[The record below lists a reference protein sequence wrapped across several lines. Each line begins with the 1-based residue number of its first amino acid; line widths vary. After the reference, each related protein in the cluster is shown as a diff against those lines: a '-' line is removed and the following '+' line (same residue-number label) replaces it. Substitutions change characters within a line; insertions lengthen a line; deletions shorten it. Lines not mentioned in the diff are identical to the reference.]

1 MLRHEGFIRGDVILH
16 LHFKRVGQSINWYS
30 SSNSGKRVK
39 DLTEAVNAQLSYFWF
54 SPKFYEY
61 ECGEIEI
68 VTNCISL

>member
-39 DLTEAVNAQLSYFWF
+39 DLTEAVNAQLSYF
-54 SPKFYEY
+54 
-61 ECGEIEI
+61 
-68 VTNCISL
+68 